1 VHVCLSAS
9 SCRSASM
16 YLFLYSHLSVTCML
30 ICLCIPACFCVS
42 YAIIC
47 KQYCTANICC
57 PPVKAAER
65 L

>member
-30 ICLCIPACFCVS
+30 ICLPACFCVS